1 MARAIKY
8 QVKYRRHGSFFWKR
22 LKNILEDGF
31 VDNTNI
37 RFFINDKRERI
48 EISLDSTTVVFS
60 EERVDAIEELN
71 RKTKEDLITRPPGIG
86 M

>member
-1 MARAIKY
+1 MARAVKY
-8 QVKYRRHGSFFWKR
+8 HVKYRRHGSFFWKH

-31 VDNTNI
+31 VDNTNV
-37 RFFINDKRERI
+37 RFFVNDKRERI
-48 EISLDSTTVVFS
+48 ELPLDNILLVFS

>member
-1 MARAIKY
+1 MARAVKY
-8 QVKYRRHGSFFWKR
+8 HVKYRRHGSFFWKH

-31 VDNTNI
+31 VDNTNV
-37 RFFINDKRERI
+37 RFFVNDKRERI
-48 EISLDSTTVVFS
+48 ELPLEGIILIFS